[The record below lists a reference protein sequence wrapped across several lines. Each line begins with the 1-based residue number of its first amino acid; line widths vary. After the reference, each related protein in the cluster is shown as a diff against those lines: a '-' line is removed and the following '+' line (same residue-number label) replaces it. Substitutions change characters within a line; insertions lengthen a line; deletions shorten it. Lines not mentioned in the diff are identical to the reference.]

1 MAHHAKLPYTIFRVK
16 NGLFA
21 LTCEHVREIVSIPN
35 VTSVPQ
41 TPSDVRGVINLR
53 GRVIQLVDLRVKL
66 GQPSLR
72 TEIEALIQLL
82 RDREQDHRNWLN
94 ELEKCIHDRRP
105 FGLARDPH
113 KCKFGLWYDQ
123 YVTQD
128 TLLSMTLPAMDAPH
142 QVIHATAAM
151 ALGLAEKGDS
161 AGALA
166 LIASRRNTELA
177 SLIRLFEESRRLL
190 TEKHREVALILKQA
204 DKWLAL
210 CADAVEA
217 VESIPEENIEPMP
230 PSLADL
236 SQGFSCRIGKRTKT
250 NQTLLL
256 LEPDSLFGSIRFN

>member
-21 LTCEHVREIVSIPN
+21 LTCEHVREIVSIPS

-41 TPSDVRGVINLR
+41 TPSEVRGVINLR

-72 TEIEALIQLL
+72 SEVEGLIQLL
-82 RDREQDHRNWLN
+82 KDREQDHRNWLN
-94 ELEKCIHDRRP
+94 ELEKCIREHRP

-123 YVTQD
+123 YVAQD

-142 QVIHATAAM
+142 QAIHAAAAT
-151 ALGLAEKGDS
+151 ALGLAEKGDFD
-161 AGALA
+161 GALA
-166 LIASRRNTELA
+166 LIASRRNLELA
-177 SLIRLFEESRRLL
+177 ALIRLFEDSRRLL
-190 TEKHREVALILKQA
+190 TEKHREVALVLKQA

-217 VESIPEENIEPMP
+217 VENIPEENIEPLP
-230 PSLADL
+230 PSLADV
-236 SQGFSCRIGKRTKT
+236 SRGFHCRIGKRTKT

-256 LEPDSLFGSIRFN
+256 LDADSLFSSTKLN